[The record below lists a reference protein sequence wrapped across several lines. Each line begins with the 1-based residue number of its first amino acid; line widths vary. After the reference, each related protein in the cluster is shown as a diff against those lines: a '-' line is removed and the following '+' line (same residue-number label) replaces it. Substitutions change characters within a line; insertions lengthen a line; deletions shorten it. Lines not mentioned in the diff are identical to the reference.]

1 MAYVPPPTNQQPPR
15 KQMGTFG
22 AVFWGERRRE
32 RAVSGQDQ
40 LRQHIAK
47 YGEHA
52 PEPVLWDAWEAL
64 PALLAELDEAGETA
78 DYWRKRAV
86 ELGTELEELRS
97 AVEVAVNDLT
107 SGLFDGLTG

>member
-22 AVFWGERRRE
+22 AVFWG
-32 RAVSGQDQ
+32 
-40 LRQHIAK
+40 
-47 YGEHA
+47 
-52 PEPVLWDAWEAL
+52 VL
-64 PALLAELDEAGETA
+64 PELDEAGETA

-107 SGLFDGLTG
+107 SGLFDGLTGETLKDIAAPLAALVAPSVPETEETP